1 MALSDCPDMNKRNV
15 DGDGSLSSV
24 PCDATD
30 RNDLVTCCEEFFG
43 HKANVQRSIEIGE
56 KAIADVLEPFEMA
69 GADGH
74 PVR

>member
-1 MALSDCPDMNKRNV
+1 MDEGHV
-15 DGDGSLSSV
+15 DGNGSLSSL

-30 RNDLVTCCEEFFG
+30 RDDMVTCGEEFFG
-43 HKANVQRSIEIGE
+43 HKANVKGSIEIGE
-56 KAIADVLEPFEMA
+56 KAFGDVLEAFEMA